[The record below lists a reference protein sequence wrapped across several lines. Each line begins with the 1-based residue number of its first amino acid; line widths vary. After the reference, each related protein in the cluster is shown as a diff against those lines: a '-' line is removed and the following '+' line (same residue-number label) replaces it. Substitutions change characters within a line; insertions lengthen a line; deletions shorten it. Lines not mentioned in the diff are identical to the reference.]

1 MSDALVLAAFTRPSD
16 MAWPFDF
23 SAASAH
29 YSSTK
34 LEKMD
39 TERALLGFFLAKLFK
54 LDPDLI
60 VGHDLYGYGLELL
73 MHRMNVNKIP
83 HWSRLGRLR
92 RANIQS
98 GKVLDF
104 MGQSFM
110 RG

>member
-1 MSDALVLAAFTRPSD
+1 MSDMLVLAAFTRPSD

-23 SAASAH
+23 SAVSAH

-60 VGHDLYGYGLELL
+60 VGHDLYGYGLELF

-83 HWSRLGRLR
+83 QWSRLGRLR

-104 MGQSFM
+104 VDQSFM

>member
-1 MSDALVLAAFTRPSD
+1 VKAYLYCALVLAAFTRPTD

-23 SAASAH
+23 TATSAH

-39 TERALLGFFLAKLFK
+39 TERALLGFFLAKLYK

-73 MHRMNVNKIP
+73 VHRMYVNKIP
-83 HWSRLGRLR
+83 QWSRVGRLR
-92 RANIQS
+92 RANMQS

-104 MGQSFM
+104 VDS
-110 RG
+110 

>member
-1 MSDALVLAAFTRPSD
+1 MSFVLILAAFTRPSD

-23 SAASAH
+23 NAASAH

-73 MHRMNVNKIP
+73 VHRMHVNKIP

-92 RANIQS
+92 RANMQT
-98 GKVLDF
+98 GKVLDVVSHLF
-104 MGQSFM
+104 V